1 MSTQR
6 QVYFLSD
13 RTGITAETL
22 GNSLLSQFDDIEFQ
36 RTTLP
41 FINTPD
47 KARSTVAWIARMTDA
62 TKPPIIFSTTVN
74 EEIRAILRTVEGA
87 FYDPFDSWLAG
98 LEKTL
103 GLTSLHV
110 EGRAHGMPD
119 RGRYDSRIDAMNFS
133 LSHDDGQSEREL
145 LRADVI
151 LVAPSRCGKTPTCL
165 YMALQHGLFCANY
178 PLIEEDLESLRLP
191 GPIQAHKAKLYGLIC
206 DVDRL
211 HQIRSERRLGSKYAS
226 VPQCQFELSQAEALF
241 KRHGIPYLNTSNSS
255 IEEIAA
261 HIMQDKNLRRQT
273 F

>member
-22 GNSLLSQFDDIEFQ
+22 GNSLLSQFDDIEYQ

-47 KARSTVAWIARMTDA
+47 KARSTVAWIGRMTDA
-62 TKPPIIFSTTVN
+62 TQPPIIFSTTVN
-74 EEIRAILRTVEGA
+74 EEIRAILRTVA
-87 FYDPFDSWLAG
+87 DSFFDPFDTWLG
-98 LEKTL
+98 SLEQTL
-103 GLTSLHV
+103 GLASVHV

-119 RGRYDSRIDAMNFS
+119 RNRYDSRIDAMNFS
-133 LSHDDGQSEREL
+133 LMHDDGQTARDL
-145 LRADVI
+145 QRADVI

-165 YMALQHGLFCANY
+165 YMAMQHGLFSANY
-178 PLIEEDLESLRLP
+178 PLIEEDLESVKLP
-191 GPIQAHKAKLYGLIC
+191 SPIQEHRAKIYGLVC

-211 HQIRSERRLGSKYAS
+211 HQIRSERRPGSKYAS
-226 VPQCQFELSQAEALF
+226 MAQCQFELSQAEALF
-241 KRHGIPYLNTSNSS
+241 KRFGIPYLNTSNTS

-261 HIMQDKNLRRQT
+261 HIMQEKDLRRHAY
-273 F
+273 

>member
-6 QVYFLSD
+6 QVFFVSD

-22 GNSLLSQFDDIEFQ
+22 GNSLLSQFDDIDYQ

-41 FINTPD
+41 FINSPD
-47 KARSTVAWIARMTDA
+47 KARSTVAWIGRMTSK
-62 TKPPIIFSTTVN
+62 TQPPIIFSTTVN

-87 FYDPFDSWLAG
+87 FFDPFDTWLPS
-98 LEKTL
+98 LEGAL
-103 GLTSLHV
+103 QRTSLHV

-119 RGRYDSRIDAMNFS
+119 RTRYESRIDAMNFS
-133 LSHDDGQSEREL
+133 LMHDDGQTARDLE
-145 LRADVI
+145 RADII

-178 PLIEEDLESLRLP
+178 PLIEEDLESLALP
-191 GPIQAHKAKLYGLIC
+191 APIKNHRDKLYGLIC

-211 HQIRSERRLGSKYAS
+211 HQIRSERRPGSRYAS
-226 VPQCQFELSQAEALF
+226 MPQCQFELSQAQALF
-241 KRHGIPYLNTSNSS
+241 RKHGVSYLNTSNSS
-255 IEEIAA
+255 IEEMAA
-261 HIMQDKNLRRQT
+261 VIMQEKGLRRQS

>member
-1 MSTQR
+1 MSEKR

-22 GNSLLSQFDDIEFQ
+22 GNSLLSQFDDIEFE

-41 FINTPD
+41 FINTLD
-47 KARSTVAWIARMTDA
+47 KARSTVAWIGRVANA
-62 TKPPIIFSTTVN
+62 TQPPIIFSTTVN
-74 EEIRAILRTVEGA
+74 EEIRAVLRTVEGV
-87 FYDPFDSWLAG
+87 FMDPFDTWLPN
-98 LEKTL
+98 LEKAF

-119 RGRYDSRIDAMNFS
+119 RNRYESRIDAMNFS
-133 LSHDDGQSEREL
+133 LMHDDGQTAAGL
-145 LRADVI
+145 ARADVV

-178 PLIEEDLESLRLP
+178 PLIEEDLESVSLP
-191 GPIQAHKAKLYGLIC
+191 EALKQHRGKLYGLIC
-206 DVDRL
+206 DLDRL
-211 HQIRSERRLGSKYAS
+211 HQIRSERRPGSRYAS
-226 VPQCQFELSQAEALF
+226 IPQCRFELAQALALF
-241 KRHGIPYLNTSNSS
+241 KRHGIPYINTSNSS

-261 HIMQDKNLRRQT
+261 HIMQDKNLRRYT

>member
-1 MSTQR
+1 MKTQR
-6 QVYFLSD
+6 QVFFLSD

-47 KARSTVAWIARMTDA
+47 KAHSTVAWIARMSDA
-62 TKPPIIFSTTVN
+62 TQPPIIFSTTVN
-74 EEIRAILRTVEGA
+74 DDIRAILRTAQGQ
-87 FYDPFDSWLAG
+87 FFDPFDTWLGG
-98 LEKTL
+98 LEQAL
-103 GLTSLHV
+103 GLPSAHV

-119 RGRYDSRIDAMNFS
+119 RSRYESRIDAMNFS
-133 LSHDDGQSEREL
+133 LMHDDGQTARNLERS
-145 LRADVI
+145 DVI

-165 YMALQHGLFCANY
+165 YMAMQHGLFCANY
-178 PLIEEDLESLRLP
+178 PLIEEDLEAVQLP
-191 GPIQAHKAKLYGLIC
+191 SPIRPYQPKIYGLIC

-211 HQIRSERRLGSKYAS
+211 HQIRTERRPGSKYAS
-226 VPQCQFELSQAEALF
+226 LPQCQFELSQAEMLF
-241 KRHGIPYLNTSNSS
+241 KRFGIPYLNTSNTS

-261 HIMQDKNLRRQT
+261 HIMQDKNLRRYA